1 MFLICIILLGS
12 DFIYGKEI
20 DIQTLGKHFLK
31 LSDSQSVKLEFFD
44 EVEYVSHRE
53 WEIRL
58 ILSADSKALKPID
71 TKYPIHDK
79 EPYTADM
86 FYFVPIKDG
95 KYLLDLDM
103 DGSKEFAVVYDHG
116 GNAPATSVTVFSVKN
131 DRLTVYKKAWYAME
145 GGNSVIWDE
154 KKAPKKCF
162 YTSEGVCE
170 FL

>member
-1 MFLICIILLGS
+1 MFLNCITLLGS
-12 DFIYGKEI
+12 SFVYGKEI

-44 EVEYVSHRE
+44 EIEYESHRE
-53 WEIRL
+53 WKIRL
-58 ILSADSKALKPID
+58 TLLVKAKGLKLTD
-71 TKYPIHDK
+71 TRYPINGE
-79 EPYTADM
+79 EPNTADM

-95 KYLLDLDM
+95 KYLLDLDK
-103 DGSKEFAVVYDHG
+103 DGGKEFAVVYDHG

-145 GGNSVIWDE
+145 GGNSIIWDE